1 MKHLLICLVVLLGVT
16 SISAQ
21 TRHPQ
26 NAELKIGTIDNDAEY
41 LDCGCYFSA
50 GRNSESNNFLFLAE
64 IDGTKDRRAWININ
78 GRVTTLKFVS
88 STEGNKPLKKGSS
101 YVETYR
107 SGKITARVTYVVTI
121 PNRPG
126 DEVTKYAATI
136 VVTKGNNSKTFKAV
150 GECGC

>member
-21 TRHPQ
+21 TRRTQ
-26 NAELKIGTIDNDAEY
+26 NAELKIGTINNKGGEY
-41 LDCGCYFSA
+41 LEGCGCYFSA
-50 GRNSESNNFLFLAE
+50 GRNSESNIFLAD
-64 IDGTKDRRAWININ
+64 IDGLEGRQAWININ
-78 GRVTTLKFVS
+78 GRVTALKFVS
-88 STEGNKPLKKGSS
+88 STRNQRLKKGSS

-107 SGKITARVTYVVTI
+107 SGNVTARVTYVVTT

-126 DEVTKYAATI
+126 GEVTKYAATV
-136 VVTKGNNSKTFKAV
+136 VVTKGNSSKTFKAV

>member
-21 TRHPQ
+21 TRRPQ

-50 GRNSESNNFLFLAE
+50 SGKYESYNFLANMGGAKVGE
-64 IDGTKDRRAWININ
+64 AWININ
-78 GRVTTLKFVS
+78 GRVTALKFVS

-101 YVETYR
+101 FVETYR
-107 SGKITARVTYVVTI
+107 SGNITARVTYVVTI
-121 PNRPG
+121 PKKPG
-126 DEVTKYAATI
+126 EEVIKYAATI

>member
-21 TRHPQ
+21 TRRPQ
-26 NAELKIGTIDNDAEY
+26 NAELKIGIIDNDAEY

-50 GRNSESNNFLFLAE
+50 GGKYESYNFLADM
-64 IDGTKDRRAWININ
+64 DGAKVRRAWININ
-78 GRVTTLKFVS
+78 GRVTPLKFVS

-107 SGKITARVTYVVTI
+107 SSNITARVTYVVTI
-121 PNRPG
+121 PNRLG
-126 DEVTKYAATI
+126 DEIIKYAATI